1 MKTATTTTTTTTT
14 IIIIMKESIPF
25 MRLVLTK
32 RELTTMPS
40 ASTREYGVRMQTQ
53 QYQDQEA
60 EKKIKSG

>member
-1 MKTATTTTTTTTT
+1 MKTATT
-14 IIIIMKESIPF
+14 IIIIMKEPIPV

-40 ASTREYGVRMQTQ
+40 ASTMEYGVRMQTQ

-60 EKKIKSG
+60 EKKTQTG